1 MPYQHFA
8 LEEGDCLAGFG
19 EKGRDI
25 RVAARMPSG
34 RRRRPAGGWGGTG
47 GKGAII
53 PMGHTAR
60 RRTGGG
66 YRTGGLRGLKGGS
79 WNM

>member
-8 LEEGDCLAGFG
+8 LEEGDCLAGFWK
-19 EKGRDI
+19 KGGMSGWPREC
-25 RVAARMPSG
+25 PSG

-47 GKGAII
+47 GKGAKSLWGIQQAT
-53 PMGHTAR
+53 HR
-60 RRTGGG
+60 GG

>member
-19 EKGRDI
+19 EKGRDV

-34 RRRRPAGGWGGTG
+34 RRRRPAGG
-47 GKGAII
+47 
-53 PMGHTAR
+53 
-60 RRTGGG
+60 
-66 YRTGGLRGLKGGS
+66 
-79 WNM
+79 